1 MVEKPYQWPDGAK
14 LEEHSKRKHKIL
26 REYFSRYLT
35 VRCQLPQQEK
45 FRLAIVEG
53 FAGAG
58 KYDCG
63 TSGSP
68 LIFIEELKAAV
79 ERFNIYRASNGL
91 KPLEIECLLILND
104 ASPGAIEIL
113 KTHVAPLLAEAKQN
127 YPKLHIRVEYR
138 SEEFETAYPAIKQ
151 SLQHGRFRNVIF
163 NLDQCGHSHVNRSTL
178 IDIMRSYPSAEIF
191 YTFAIES
198 LLAFLRASEPLA
210 LASQL
215 ASINLSEA
223 DLRNLEG
230 GMNKKTWLGVA
241 EKLVF
246 GAFWSCAPFVS
257 PFSINNPDGWRYW
270 LIHFANSYRARQ
282 WYNDILHQNS
292 SYQAHFGRS
301 GLDMLSYD
309 PAHDSGALYLFDM
322 SGRTLAKDQLTA
334 DIPRLVSEFG
344 DAIEVG
350 TFYESIY
357 NATPAHTDDIHSA
370 IIDSPDLEVIT
381 EAGGERR
388 KPNTIIASDIIRIK
402 NQRSFFPMFSAPQK
416 PRS

>member
-1 MVEKPYQWPDGAK
+1 MVEKPYKWPDGAK

-58 KYDCG
+58 RYNCG
-63 TSGSP
+63 AAGSP

-79 ERFNIYRASNGL
+79 ERFNIYRTSNGL

-104 ASPGAIEIL
+104 ASPEAIEIL
-113 KTHVAPLLAEAKQN
+113 KTHVSPLLAEVTQN
-127 YPKLHIRVEYR
+127 HPKLHVRVEYR
-138 SEEFETAYPAIKQ
+138 SDEFETAYPTVKQ
-151 SLQHGRFRNVIF
+151 LLQNGRFRNVIF
-163 NLDQCGHSHVNRSTL
+163 NLDQCGHSHVNRATL
-178 IDIMRSYPSAEIF
+178 VDIMRSYPSAEIF

-198 LLAFLRASEPLA
+198 LLAFLRASEPMA

-215 ASINLSEA
+215 ASINLSET
-223 DLRNLEG
+223 DLRDLEG

-246 GAFWSCAPFVS
+246 GAFGSCAPFVS

-309 PAHDSGALYLFDM
+309 PNHDSGALYLFDM
-322 SGRTLAKDQLTA
+322 SGRTFAKDQLTA

-344 DAIEVG
+344 DAMEVG

-388 KPNTIIASDIIRIK
+388 KANTIIASDIIRIK
-402 NQRSFFPMFSAPQK
+402 TQRSFFPMFSVPPK

>member
-58 KYDCG
+58 KYNCG
-63 TSGSP
+63 APGSP

-104 ASPGAIEIL
+104 ASPEAIEIL
-113 KTHVAPLLAEAKQN
+113 KTHVAPLLAEVKQN
-127 YPKLHIRVEYR
+127 HSRLHISIEYR
-138 SEEFETAYPAIKQ
+138 SDEFEAAYPGIKQ
-151 SLQHGRFRNVIF
+151 SLQQSRFRNVIF
-163 NLDQCGHSHVNRSTL
+163 NLDQCGHSHVNRATL

-198 LLAFLRASEPLA
+198 LLAFLRASEPMA

-215 ASINLSEA
+215 ATINLSEA
-223 DLRNLEG
+223 DLKNLEG

-246 GAFWSCAPFVS
+246 GAFCSCAPFVS

-292 SYQAHFGRS
+292 SCQAHFGRS

-309 PAHDSGALYLFDM
+309 PNHDSGALYLFDV
-322 SGRTLAKDQLTA
+322 SGRTSAKDQLTA
-334 DIPRLVSEFG
+334 DIPRFVSEFG

-381 EAGGERR
+381 EVGGERR
-388 KPNTIIASDIIRIK
+388 KANTIIASDIIRIK
-402 NQRSFFPMFSAPQK
+402 TQRSFFPMFSVPPK
-416 PRS
+416 SRL

>member
-1 MVEKPYQWPDGAK
+1 MVEKRYQWPDGAK

-26 REYFSRYLT
+26 REYFSRCLT
-35 VRCQLPQQEK
+35 VRCQLPQREK

-53 FAGAG
+53 FSGAG
-58 KYDCG
+58 KYNCG

-68 LIFIEELKAAV
+68 LIFIEELRAAV
-79 ERFNIYRASNGL
+79 ERFDIYRASNGL
-91 KPLEIECLLILND
+91 KALEIECLLIFND
-104 ASPGAIEIL
+104 ANPEAIEIL
-113 KTHVAPLLAEAKQN
+113 KTHVAPLLAEVKQN
-127 YPKLHIRVEYR
+127 CPKLNIRLEYR
-138 SEEFETAYPAIKQ
+138 SEEFEIAYPFIKQ
-151 SLQHGRFRNVIF
+151 LLQNGHFRNVIF
-163 NLDQCGHSHVNRSTL
+163 NLDQCGHSHVTRQTL
-178 IDIMRSYPSAEIF
+178 MDIMHSYPSAEIF

-198 LLAFLRASEPLA
+198 LLAFLRASEPAA

-215 ASINLSEA
+215 ASLNLSEA
-223 DLRNLEG
+223 DLKNLEG

-246 GAFWSCAPFVS
+246 GAFGSCAPFVS
-257 PFSINNPDGWRYW
+257 PFSINNPEGWRYW
-270 LIHFANSYRARQ
+270 LIHFANSYRAGQ

-309 PAHDSGALYLFDM
+309 PSHDSGALYLFDM
-322 SGRTLAKDQLTA
+322 SGRSSAKDQLTE

-381 EAGGERR
+381 GAGGERR
-388 KPNTIIASDIIRIK
+388 KPNTIVAGDIIRIK
-402 NQRSFFPMFSAPQK
+402 NQRSFFPMFSAPMK
-416 PRS
+416 PGS

>member
-1 MVEKPYQWPDGAK
+1 MKWAHTIASFKEKEEVIRTVYGFSGA
-14 LEEHSKRKHKIL
+14 SVIL
-26 REYFSRYLT
+26 HNT
-35 VRCQLPQQEK
+35 GEK
-45 FRLAIVEG
+45 A
-53 FAGAG
+53 
-58 KYDCG
+58 
-63 TSGSP
+63 
-68 LIFIEELKAAV
+68 
-79 ERFNIYRASNGL
+79 
-91 KPLEIECLLILND
+91 
-104 ASPGAIEIL
+104 
-113 KTHVAPLLAEAKQN
+113 
-127 YPKLHIRVEYR
+127 
-138 SEEFETAYPAIKQ
+138 
-151 SLQHGRFRNVIF
+151 
-163 NLDQCGHSHVNRSTL
+163 TL

-198 LLAFLRASEPLA
+198 LLAFLRASEPMA

-215 ASINLSEA
+215 ASINLSES

-309 PAHDSGALYLFDM
+309 PNHDSGALYLFDM
-322 SGRTLAKDQLTA
+322 SGRSSAKDQLTA

-388 KPNTIIASDIIRIK
+388 RPNTIIASDIIRIK
-402 NQRSFFPMFSAPQK
+402 SQRSFFPMFSVPPK